1 MSPDPQRELWVRVIL
16 QATLD
21 ATTIVASPNDV
32 PAGTARTNRL
42 VAITARNQARAWF
55 RPKNKDFIH
64 VCNLAGMDP
73 NSVAERA
80 TVAIRL
86 CDEAAARG
94 EKFTILS
101 ANSAPPVKRTTA
113 VYEHDGKTL
122 TITQWAEI
130 TGISGATISSRIRAG
145 YPMTL
150 VLSTGPL
157 PRGRTSKGLP
167 NFNRQRASAKRYTYG
182 GVSGSLNY
190 WADHAGI
197 KYRTL
202 VRRLKQGMTIE
213 RALTASH
220 RERVQA
226 LHTING
232 VSKTLA
238 EWADYAGIKYNTL
251 IARIVAGRSLAE
263 AVAMSRGV
271 VSNLPASV
279 GTGGGSAVQ
288 ESTNIGISE

>member
-21 ATTIVASPNDV
+21 ATTIVASPSDV
-32 PAGTARTNRL
+32 PAGTTRTNRL

-55 RPKNKDFIH
+55 RPTNKDFIH
-64 VCNLAGMDP
+64 VCNLAGMNP
-73 NSVAERA
+73 HSVAERA
-80 TVAIRL
+80 TAAIVL
-86 CDEAAARG
+86 CDEAATRG
-94 EKFTILS
+94 EKFTITPADS
-101 ANSAPPVKRTTA
+101 TPQVKRTTP

-122 TITQWAEI
+122 TIAQWAEI
-130 TGISGATISSRIRAG
+130 TGISHATLSSRIRAG
-145 YPMTL
+145 HPMAR
-150 VLSTGPL
+150 VLSIAPL
-157 PRGRTSKGLP
+157 PKGRRSNGLP
-167 NFNRQRASAKRYTYG
+167 SFNRQRASAKRYTYG

-202 VRRLKQGMTIE
+202 ARRLKQGMTIE
-213 RALTASH
+213 LALTANH

-226 LHTING
+226 LHAING

-271 VSNLPASV
+271 PSDLPASV
-279 GTGGGSAVQ
+279 GTGGGSTVQ